1 MISLA
6 LSLSLSFL
14 SLIDLFLISL
24 SLSLSHPFREAKHAE
39 ITVVTA
45 VMGSQAPS
53 YLPDVSASRMM
64 SRYLEGGYLAEEEV
78 KKMVPSLATAR
89 SLM

>member
-1 MISLA
+1 
-6 LSLSLSFL
+6 
-14 SLIDLFLISL
+14 
-24 SLSLSHPFREAKHAE
+24 
-39 ITVVTA
+39 
-45 VMGSQAPS
+45 MGSQAPS